1 MGGAFLQYLNM
12 KKTFSILA
20 VLCAAVLLLTGC
32 SKGEGEG
39 GTGTIEGKIM
49 RVLHDNDNYN
59 LTTDTVVGNKVDV
72 FIVYGDDTFYGDD
85 TETGE
90 DGTYRFKY
98 LKKGT
103 YTLYAY
109 STLATGERI
118 AVSETV
124 KLAGGETVT
133 VPTIYAHE
141 GKAYGTSMVRGQV
154 WANYIHNGSD
164 RGSGWAYEH
173 RVYIRRVGEP
183 YHFDDVRVGLDGYF
197 YFQQL
202 QPGTY
207 EVFTFTENTN
217 EVPSPVSQTIT
228 VTEAGQI
235 YDLEL
240 FTVVIHV

>member
-1 MGGAFLQYLNM
+1 M
-12 KKTFSILA
+12 KRTISILA
-20 VLCAAVLLLTGC
+20 ALCAATLFLTAC

-59 LTTDTVVGNKVDV
+59 LTTDTIAGSKVDV

-154 WANYIHNGSD
+154 WASYIHNGSD

-183 YHFDDVRVGLDGYF
+183 YHFDDVRVGLDGYY

-202 QPGTY
+202 LPGTY

-217 EVPSPVSQTIT
+217 EVPSPVTQTIT

-240 FTVVIHV
+240 FTVVINV

>member
-1 MGGAFLQYLNM
+1 M
-12 KKTFSILA
+12 KKILA
-20 VLCAAVLLLTGC
+20 ILFGLCLSVFLLSGC

-59 LTTDTVVGNKVDV
+59 LTTDTIAGSKVDV

-141 GKAYGTSMVRGQV
+141 GKAYGTSMVCGQV
-154 WANYIHNGSD
+154 WASYIHNGSD

-173 RVYIRRVGEP
+173 RVYIRRAGDP
-183 YHFDDVRVGLDGYF
+183 YHFDDVRVGLDGYY

-202 QPGTY
+202 LPGTY

-217 EVPSPVSQTIT
+217 EVPSPVTQTIT

-235 YDLEL
+235 YDLDL
-240 FTVVIHV
+240 FTVVINV